1 MKGKRFSKSLRLKIT
16 MSVVISVLLIA
27 GLFSLLQFLNHRQ
40 AMIHDLEGSAIQVGE
55 VIESSLRRAMLRRD
69 LESMQET
76 VDEIAATQ
84 EDIGEL
90 LLIDKRGEIKV
101 SPQGRRVGEVLVL
114 SDPTC
119 QICHRVEPEN
129 RSQSAVFVAETGE
142 QFLRNVNPIANEEQ
156 CHGCHD
162 PQASINGVLITDLS
176 MTSLNAQL
184 AADLRENLLLSLGM
198 IVAVAATV
206 NFMMSSTVVNR
217 IEAMADTVR
226 RLSSGDL
233 EQRAPVGDEDELG
246 ELALAFNEMAD
257 GLKEKARLERK
268 VYRRTEELRKQ
279 TQRLLALNSIAATV
293 NRSLDLGEMLD
304 AGLSKVLELLKL
316 DAGLIWLIDDGQ
328 KRLVLQTHLGLTE
341 EFVEGEERGL
351 EQDECLCGLAARSG
365 ETIVVPDLRSDQRLT
380 GTACEQGGYLSL
392 VLVPLTSRERVLGV
406 MTLQSKECDHFGSED
421 IELLE
426 AIGKQLGIAIE
437 NAQLYKG
444 MEEEV
449 RERTRHLQLLYEIT
463 RAMSAELEI
472 EPLLRRMVS
481 ETARAVE
488 ARAGIAVI
496 AEGTAEGLREQA
508 LHGSPSTQLIRKV
521 QSFLDG
527 GEEREEQADL
537 IIAPISSRGRIIG
550 ALGLESKAHDR
561 PFTTQDHNLL
571 RGVAAQAAI
580 AIENA
585 RLYQEVQEV
594 AILEERERLARE
606 MHDGLAQTLGY
617 LRLRLQIA
625 GQQISSGQVEEG
637 RLALAEIERTAEEA
651 YADAREAIADL
662 KMVISKGADFVSALE
677 EYVEEFGL
685 QNRMEARFVSGLGE
699 EIRPTTPQ
707 AVQLIRIVQEAL
719 SNVRKHAQATT
730 VWVKLAK
737 EGNSI
742 LLAIEDNGQGFD
754 THQVKRHK
762 DRHYGL
768 DIMRER
774 AESLK
779 GRIEI
784 YSAPGEGT
792 NLVVKIPLEERRR

>member
-1 MKGKRFSKSLRLKIT
+1 
-16 MSVVISVLLIA
+16 
-27 GLFSLLQFLNHRQ
+27 
-40 AMIHDLEGSAIQVGE
+40 MIRDLEGSATQVGE

-90 LLIDKRGEIKV
+90 LLIDKQGEIQV
-101 SPQGRRVGEVLVL
+101 SPQGRRVGEVLAL
-114 SDPTC
+114 RDPTC

-129 RSQSAVFVAETGE
+129 RSQSAVFVAQTGE
-142 QFLRNVNPIANEEQ
+142 RFLRNVNPIANEEQ
-156 CHGCHD
+156 CHSCHD
-162 PQASINGVLITDLS
+162 PQASITGILITDLS
-176 MTSLNAQL
+176 MASVNAQL

-206 NFMMSSTVVNR
+206 NFMMSNTVVNR
-217 IEAMADTVR
+217 IEAMVETVR

-246 ELALAFNEMAD
+246 ELALAFNEMAH

-268 VYRRTEELRKQ
+268 VYRRTEELQKQ

-316 DAGLIWLIDDGQ
+316 DAGLIWLIDDDQ
-328 KRLVLQTHLGLTE
+328 KRLVLQTYLGLTD
-341 EFVEGEERGL
+341 EFLVEEERGL
-351 EQDECLCGLAARSG
+351 EWDECLCGLVARSG
-365 ETIVVPDLRSDQRLT
+365 ETIVVTDLGSDQRLT
-380 GTACEQGGYLSL
+380 RTACEQGGYLSL

-406 MTLQSKECDHFGSED
+406 LTLMSKEPDHFRSED
-421 IELLE
+421 VELLE

-437 NAQLYKG
+437 NAQLYRG

-449 RERTRHLQLLYEIT
+449 QERTRRLQHLYEIT

-481 ETARAVE
+481 ETAQAVE
-488 ARAGIAVI
+488 AHAGIAMI
-496 AEGTAEGLREQA
+496 ADGTTEGLTEQA
-508 LHGSPSTQLIRKV
+508 LHGSPSARLIRKV
-521 QSFLDG
+521 QRLLDQ
-527 GEEREEQADL
+527 GEGKEEQANF
-537 IIAPISSRGRIIG
+537 IIAPIHSRGRIIG
-550 ALGLESKAHDR
+550 ALGLESKTHDW
-561 PFTTQDHNLL
+561 PFTTQDLNLL

-585 RLYQEVQEV
+585 GLYQEVQEV

-637 RLALAEIERTAEEA
+637 SLALAEIEKTAEEA
-651 YADAREAIADL
+651 YADAREAIGDL
-662 KMVISKGADFVSALE
+662 KMVISKGADFVPALE

-685 QNRMEARFVSGLGE
+685 QNQMEARFISDLGE

-707 AVQLIRIVQEAL
+707 TIQLIRIVQEAL
-719 SNVRKHAQATT
+719 SNVRKHARATT

-737 EGNSI
+737 EGDSI
-742 LLAIEDNGQGFD
+742 VLAVEDNGQGFD
-754 THQVKRHK
+754 THQVKRRR

-774 AESLK
+774 TESLK
-779 GRIEI
+779 GRLEI
-784 YSAPGEGT
+784 YSTPGEGT
-792 NLVVKIPLEERRR
+792 CLVVKIPLEERSR

>member
-1 MKGKRFSKSLRLKIT
+1 
-16 MSVVISVLLIA
+16 
-27 GLFSLLQFLNHRQ
+27 
-40 AMIHDLEGSAIQVGE
+40 
-55 VIESSLRRAMLRRD
+55 
-69 LESMQET
+69 
-76 VDEIAATQ
+76 
-84 EDIGEL
+84 
-90 LLIDKRGEIKV
+90 
-101 SPQGRRVGEVLVL
+101 
-114 SDPTC
+114 
-119 QICHRVEPEN
+119 
-129 RSQSAVFVAETGE
+129 
-142 QFLRNVNPIANEEQ
+142 
-156 CHGCHD
+156 
-162 PQASINGVLITDLS
+162 
-176 MTSLNAQL
+176 
-184 AADLRENLLLSLGM
+184 
-198 IVAVAATV
+198 
-206 NFMMSSTVVNR
+206 
-217 IEAMADTVR
+217 
-226 RLSSGDL
+226 
-233 EQRAPVGDEDELG
+233 
-246 ELALAFNEMAD
+246 
-257 GLKEKARLERK
+257 
-268 VYRRTEELRKQ
+268 
-279 TQRLLALNSIAATV
+279 
-293 NRSLDLGEMLD
+293 
-304 AGLSKVLELLKL
+304 
-316 DAGLIWLIDDGQ
+316 
-328 KRLVLQTHLGLTE
+328 
-341 EFVEGEERGL
+341 
-351 EQDECLCGLAARSG
+351 
-365 ETIVVPDLRSDQRLT
+365 
-380 GTACEQGGYLSL
+380 
-392 VLVPLTSRERVLGV
+392 LTSRERVLGV
-406 MTLQSKECDHFGSED
+406 MTLQSKERDHFGSED
-421 IELLE
+421 IEVLE

-481 ETARAVE
+481 ETAKAVE
-488 ARAGIAVI
+488 AHAGIAVI
-496 AEGTAEGLREQA
+496 AEGTTEGLTEQA
-508 LHGSPSTQLIRKV
+508 LHGSPSARLIRKV
-521 QSFLDG
+521 QRFLDR
-527 GEEREEQADL
+527 GEEKEEQANL

-561 PFTTQDHNLL
+561 PFTTQDHNRL

-617 LRLRLQIA
+617 LRLRLQMA
-625 GQQISSGQVEEG
+625 EQQISSGQVEEG

-719 SNVRKHAQATT
+719 SNVRKHARATT

-737 EGNSI
+737 EGDSI
-742 LLAIEDNGQGFD
+742 LLAVEDNGQGFD
-754 THQVKRHK
+754 THQVKRRK

-779 GRIEI
+779 GRLEI
-784 YSAPGEGT
+784 YSTPGEGT
-792 NLVVKIPLEERRR
+792 RLVVKIPLEERRR

>member
-1 MKGKRFSKSLRLKIT
+1 VKGERFSKSLRLKI
-16 MSVVISVLLIA
+16 SIGVVIPVLLIS

-40 AMIHDLEGSAIQVGE
+40 GMIHDLEGSAIQVGE
-55 VIESSLRRAMLRRD
+55 VIESSLRQAMLRRD

-76 VDEIAATQ
+76 VDEIAGTQ

-90 LLIDKRGEIKV
+90 LLIDKRGKIKV
-101 SPQGRRVGEVLVL
+101 SPQGRRVGEVLLL

-119 QICHRVEPEN
+119 QICHRVETEN
-129 RSQSAVFVAETGE
+129 RSQSVVFVAQTGE
-142 QFLRNVNPIANEEQ
+142 RFLRNVNPIANEEG

-162 PQASINGVLITDLS
+162 PQASISGVLITDLS
-176 MTSLNAQL
+176 MTSMNAQL

-198 IVAVAATV
+198 IAAVAATV
-206 NFMMSSTVVNR
+206 NFMMRNTVVNR
-217 IEAMADTVR
+217 IEAMVDTVR

-233 EQRAPVGDEDELG
+233 EQRARVGDKDELG

-257 GLKEKARLERK
+257 GLKEKAKLERK

-279 TQRLLALNSIAATV
+279 TQRLLALNRIAATL

-304 AGLSKVLELLKL
+304 AGLGKVLELLKL
-316 DAGLIWLIDDGQ
+316 DAGLIWLIDGGQ
-328 KRLVLQTHLGLTE
+328 KRLALQTHRGLTD
-341 EFVEGEERGL
+341 EFVEKERGL
-351 EQDECLCGLAARSG
+351 EWDECLCGLPARSG
-365 ETIVVPDLRSDQRLT
+365 ETIVVTDLRSNQRLT
-380 GTACEQGGYLSL
+380 RTACEQGGYLSL

-406 MTLQSKECDHFGSED
+406 LTLQSKERDHFRSED
-421 IELLE
+421 VELLE
-426 AIGKQLGIAIE
+426 AIGKQLGMAIE
-437 NAQLYKG
+437 NAQLYRG

-472 EPLLRRMVS
+472 EPLLRKMVS
-481 ETARAVE
+481 ETAKAVE
-488 ARAGIAVI
+488 AHAGIALI
-496 AEGTAEGLREQA
+496 ADGTTEGLTEQA
-508 LHGSPSTQLIRKV
+508 LHGSPSARLIRKV
-521 QSFLDG
+521 QSFLDQ
-527 GEEREEQADL
+527 GEEKERQANL

-550 ALGLESKAHDR
+550 ALGLESKTHDR
-561 PFTTQDHNLL
+561 PFTRQDLNLL

-580 AIENA
+580 AIEKA
-585 RLYQEVQEV
+585 RLYQGVQEV

-637 RLALAEIERTAEEA
+637 KLALAEIEKTAEEA
-651 YADAREAIADL
+651 YVDAREAIGDL
-662 KMVISKGADFVSALE
+662 KMVVSKGADFVSALE

-685 QNRMEARFVSGLGE
+685 QNRMEARFISDLGE
-699 EIRPTTPQ
+699 EIRPTTHQ
-707 AVQLIRIVQEAL
+707 AIQLIRIVQEAL
-719 SNVRKHAQATT
+719 SNVRKHARATT
-730 VWVKLAK
+730 VGVKLVK
-737 EGNSI
+737 EGDSI
-742 LLAIEDNGQGFD
+742 LLAVEDNGQGFD

-774 AESLK
+774 TESLK
-779 GRIEI
+779 GRLEI
-784 YSAPGEGT
+784 YSTPGQGT
-792 NLVVKIPLEERRR
+792 RLVVKIPLEERRR